1 MKLSEELPATGYAVI
16 RCHDCSVV
24 AQFDSF
30 PVIEQNPMPA
40 SVESS
45 ALIYFRAGVPV
56 SGFWLQDDEFVTSLR
71 SLDEGR
77 KKAGLSA
84 IDYRRST
91 V

>member
-16 RCHDCSVV
+16 RCHDKAVV
-24 AQFDSF
+24 ARFDSF
-30 PVIEQNPMPA
+30 PFIEQNPMPT

-45 ALIYFRAGVPV
+45 VLIYFRAGVPV
-56 SGFWLQDDEFVTSLR
+56 SGFWLRDDEFVTSLIA
-71 SLDEGR
+71 LDEGR